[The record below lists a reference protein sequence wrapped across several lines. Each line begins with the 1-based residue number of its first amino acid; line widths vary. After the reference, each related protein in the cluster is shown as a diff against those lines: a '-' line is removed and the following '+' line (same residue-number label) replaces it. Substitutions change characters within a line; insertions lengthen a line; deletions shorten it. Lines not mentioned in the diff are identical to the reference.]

1 MSSVQSPCQKICT
14 MDPVLKL
21 CTGCGRTIGE
31 IGNWLRYSEAERRK
45 ITAELDDRL
54 KSPHKPERR

>member
-1 MSSVQSPCQKICT
+1 MTSIQSPCQKICT

-31 IGNWLRYSEAERRK
+31 IGNWLRYSEADRRK
-45 ITAELDDRL
+45 ITAELDERL
-54 KSPHKPERR
+54 KSLPRPERR

>member
-1 MSSVQSPCQKICT
+1 MSAIQSPCQKICT

-31 IGNWLRYSEAERRK
+31 IGNWLRYSDADRRK

-54 KSPHKPERR
+54 KSLTPLERR